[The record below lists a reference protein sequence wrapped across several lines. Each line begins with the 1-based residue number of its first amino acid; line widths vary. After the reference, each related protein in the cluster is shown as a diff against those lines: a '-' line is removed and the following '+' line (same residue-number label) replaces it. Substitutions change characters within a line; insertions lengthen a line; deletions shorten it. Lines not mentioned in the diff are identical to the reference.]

1 MSSPSQIIVIE
12 DEPDLAD
19 LLVYN
24 LQRAGYQVSSASDG
38 VAGLKQ
44 VLEYPPDLIVLDLM
58 LPKMSGF
65 EVARQVRTS
74 PRTSNVPI
82 LMLTARAEEI
92 DQVTGFKVGADDYVT
107 KPCSMKVLVARVESL
122 LRRSRSVGPE
132 ARSIEVGPL
141 RADLTT
147 HEMFLD
153 GEALKLTLTEFRLLV
168 SLLRSKG
175 KVLSREDLMYTAMG
189 PAVLVTARTI
199 DVHIAA
205 VRKKLGRHG
214 QSIRTIRGVGYMLS
228 EAPVGSFAG
237 EDDET
242 LEPIED

>member
-1 MSSPSQIIVIE
+1 MGSPKHIVVIE
-12 DEPDLAD
+12 DETDLAD

-24 LQRAGYQVSSASDG
+24 LQRAGYQVAAANDG
-38 VAGLKQ
+38 VAGLKL
-44 VLEYPPDLIVLDLM
+44 VLDHPPDLIVLDLM

-65 EVARQVRTS
+65 DVARQVRTS
-74 PRTSNVPI
+74 PRTCDIPI

-122 LRRSRSVGPE
+122 LRRSRPVGPD
-132 ARSIEVGPL
+132 AQTVEVGPL

-153 GEALKLTLTEFRLLV
+153 EAPLKLTLTEFRLLV
-168 SLLRSKG
+168 ALMRSKG

-199 DVHIAA
+199 DVHVAAIRRKIAP
-205 VRKKLGRHG
+205 HG
-214 QSIRTIRGVGYMLS
+214 DRIRTIRGVGYMLAES
-228 EAPVGSFAG
+228 PVAAHVGDEG
-237 EDDET
+237 GVDD
-242 LEPIED
+242 